1 MCYEMGGL
9 IWFQAGVLFDT
20 IQLYFFKAKH
30 ELQGLFN
37 LVEFSGVGLDGSFTA
52 EFAKGVEIQHS

>member
-1 MCYEMGGL
+1 MGGL

-20 IQLYFFKAKH
+20 IQLNFFKAKH

>member
-9 IWFQAGVLFDT
+9 IWFQAGVLLDT

-30 ELQGLFN
+30 ELQGLFDF
-37 LVEFSGVGLDGSFTA
+37 VEFSGVRLEGSSTA
-52 EFAKGVEIQHS
+52 EFAEGVEIQHS